1 MPYTILVITCIFA
14 LLVLIIVLVRGIK
27 SLKGNSKENSF
38 SDLYTDEA
46 EHDQAMKEIENFE
59 TDYFT
64 RASNGEQ
71 TQEFLEVGEWRVSS
85 FIQSLLFSEGIPSY
99 ADHEHVNML
108 YSFNNLG
115 ASSAFTIKVYILTND
130 YDRALEVINDFMEK
144 NRIITEEEKER
155 PKEIKEQARKAVTEI
170 ASAGLFIPLP
180 DGSRTTS
187 MGITILPK
195 KEPRE

>member
-1 MPYTILVITCIFA
+1 MPYTIILIAWIFTPILLA
-14 LLVLIIVLVRGIK
+14 ILLVKGIK
-27 SLKGNSKENSF
+27 KLKGDSKSDSF

-99 ADHEHVNML
+99 ADHEHVN
-108 YSFNNLG
+108 NLG

-155 PKEIKEQARKAVTEI
+155 PKEIKEQARKAVTVI

-195 KEPRE
+195 KETRE